1 MRLEGWEGAGGLNS
15 SDFECLGEQRGTL
28 SQVPSQSLLCR
39 FWRKKK
45 FQGPPPGLAGADT
58 DQRGPTRPMYG
69 TVNSLCFCIWL
80 VRS

>member
-58 DQRGPTRPMYG
+58 DQTALSPINAGAPVVVLDT
-69 TVNSLCFCIWL
+69 
-80 VRS
+80 